1 MVKKVSIP
9 LSALFTNV
17 GQIEGLPPNP
27 RLIKDEKFEALKK
40 SLTDDPEMLDL
51 RELIVY
57 PNPDEEGTYV
67 VIGGNMR
74 YNAAKELGLS
84 ELPCKIL
91 PESTP
96 VEKMRSFIIK
106 DNIAYGEWD
115 MDLLADDWDTEEL
128 ADWGLDLPDYCWDDD
143 EVEQESTPEN
153 YSRKI
158 EAPIYEPKGVCPCV
172 TELYDTRKRDELISE
187 IDSLRLPKEV
197 KDFLTHAAGRHTVF
211 NYERIADFYA
221 HSEKKVQA
229 LMEKSALVII
239 DFDKAIENGFVKMTK
254 DLAEAYK
261 TEQEDD
267 EE

>member
-1 MVKKVSIP
+1 MIKKVSIS
-9 LSALFTNV
+9 LSALMSNV
-17 GQIEGLPPNP
+17 GQIAGLPPNP

-57 PNPDEEGTYV
+57 PNPDEKGTYV

-115 MDLLADDWDTEEL
+115 MDLLSEDWDTEEL
-128 ADWGLDLPDYCWDDD
+128 SDWDWTYPITVG
-143 EVEQESTPEN
+143 TMTMR
-153 YSRKI
+153 SRN
-158 EAPIYEPKGVCPCV
+158 P
-172 TELYDTRKRDELISE
+172 TR
-187 IDSLRLPKEV
+187 
-197 KDFLTHAAGRHTVF
+197 
-211 NYERIADFYA
+211 RIIP
-221 HSEKKVQA
+221 VR
-229 LMEKSALVII
+229 
-239 DFDKAIENGFVKMTK
+239 
-254 DLAEAYK
+254 
-261 TEQEDD
+261 
-267 EE
+267 

>member
-9 LSALFTNV
+9 LSALISNV
-17 GQIEGLPPNP
+17 GQITGLPPNP

-51 RELIVY
+51 RELIIY
-57 PNPDEEGTYV
+57 PNPDEKGTYI

-115 MDLLADDWDTEEL
+115 MDLLSEEWDTEEL
-128 ADWGLDLPDYCWDDD
+128 SDWGLDLPIMESEMNPD
-143 EVEQESTPEN
+143 EFFDNVENAEEKEKGD
-153 YSRKI
+153 KI
-158 EAPIYEPKGVCPCV
+158 TVSLPV
-172 TELYDTRKRDELISE
+172 ELADEK
-187 IDSLRLPKEV
+187 DS
-197 KDFLTHAAGRHTVF
+197 
-211 NYERIADFYA
+211 I
-221 HSEKKVQA
+221 
-229 LMEKSALVII
+229 KSA
-239 DFDKAIENGFVKMTK
+239 IEEALQDYQGIKVK
-254 DLAEAYK
+254 
-261 TEQEDD
+261 
-267 EE
+267 

>member
-1 MVKKVSIP
+1 MS
-9 LSALFTNV
+9 NV
-17 GQIEGLPPNP
+17 GQIAGLPPNP

-57 PNPDEEGTYV
+57 PNPDEKGTYI

-115 MDLLADDWDTEEL
+115 MDLLSEEWDTEEL
-128 ADWGLDLPDYCWDDD
+128 SDWGLDLPIM
-143 EVEQESTPEN
+143 E
-153 YSRKI
+153 
-158 EAPIYEPKGVCPCV
+158 
-172 TELYDTRKRDELISE
+172 SE
-187 IDSLRLPKEV
+187 INPDEFFDNVENAEEKEKGDKITVSLPVELADEKDS
-197 KDFLTHAAGRHTVF
+197 
-211 NYERIADFYA
+211 I
-221 HSEKKVQA
+221 
-229 LMEKSALVII
+229 KSA
-239 DFDKAIENGFVKMTK
+239 IEEALQDYQGIKVK
-254 DLAEAYK
+254 
-261 TEQEDD
+261 
-267 EE
+267 

>member
-9 LSALFTNV
+9 LSALISNV
-17 GQIEGLPPNP
+17 GQITGLPPNP

-51 RELIVY
+51 RELIIY
-57 PNPDEEGTYV
+57 PNPDEKGTYV

-115 MDLLADDWDTEEL
+115 MDLLSEEWDTEEL
-128 ADWGLDLPDYCWDDD
+128 SDWGLDLQPYLEDL
-143 EVEQESTPEN
+143 N
-153 YSRKI
+153 
-158 EAPIYEPKGVCPCV
+158 
-172 TELYDTRKRDELISE
+172 
-187 IDSLRLPKEV
+187 ID
-197 KDFLTHAAGRHTVF
+197 DFLGRKQI
-211 NYERIADFYA
+211 NERRKKLSIALIVGRISMNLRQKKRRWSNEKRSHYLQCGGRFPPVSERSGILYLSIGQASA
-221 HSEKKVQA
+221 H
-229 LMEKSALVII
+229 L
-239 DFDKAIENGFVKMTK
+239 
-254 DLAEAYK
+254 
-261 TEQEDD
+261 
-267 EE
+267 

>member
-9 LSALFTNV
+9 LSALISNV
-17 GQIEGLPPNP
+17 GQITGLPPNP

-51 RELIVY
+51 RELIIY
-57 PNPDEEGTYV
+57 PNPDEKGTYI

-115 MDLLADDWDTEEL
+115 MDLLSEEWDTEEL
-128 ADWGLDLPDYCWDDD
+128 SDWGLDLPIM
-143 EVEQESTPEN
+143 E
-153 YSRKI
+153 
-158 EAPIYEPKGVCPCV
+158 
-172 TELYDTRKRDELISE
+172 SE
-187 IDSLRLPKEV
+187 INPDEFFDNVENAEEKEKGDKITVSLPVELADEKDS
-197 KDFLTHAAGRHTVF
+197 
-211 NYERIADFYA
+211 I
-221 HSEKKVQA
+221 
-229 LMEKSALVII
+229 KSA
-239 DFDKAIENGFVKMTK
+239 IEEALQDYQGIKVK
-254 DLAEAYK
+254 
-261 TEQEDD
+261 
-267 EE
+267 

>member
-1 MVKKVSIP
+1 MIKKVSIS
-9 LSALFTNV
+9 LSALMSNV
-17 GQIEGLPPNP
+17 GQIAGLPPNP

-57 PNPDEEGTYV
+57 PNPDKRGTYV

-115 MDLLADDWDTEEL
+115 MDLLSEEWDTEEL
-128 ADWGLDLPDYCWDDD
+128 SDWGLDLQPYLEDLNIDDFFGEETNQRKEKKAVYCPHCGKNINEPPTEEK
-143 EVEQESTPEN
+143 EVEQ
-153 YSRKI
+153 
-158 EAPIYEPKGVCPCV
+158 
-172 TELYDTRKRDELISE
+172 
-187 IDSLRLPKEV
+187 
-197 KDFLTHAAGRHTVF
+197 
-211 NYERIADFYA
+211 
-221 HSEKKVQA
+221 
-229 LMEKSALVII
+229 
-239 DFDKAIENGFVKMTK
+239 
-254 DLAEAYK
+254 
-261 TEQEDD
+261 
-267 EE
+267 

>member
-9 LSALFTNV
+9 LSALISNV
-17 GQIEGLPPNP
+17 GQITGLPPNP

-51 RELIVY
+51 RELIIY
-57 PNPDEEGTYV
+57 PNPDEKGTYV

-115 MDLLADDWDTEEL
+115 MDLLSEEWDTEEL
-128 ADWGLDLPDYCWDDD
+128 SDWGLDLQPYLEDLNIDDFFWGGNK
-143 EVEQESTPEN
+143 ST
-153 YSRKI
+153 
-158 EAPIYEPKGVCPCV
+158 KG
-172 TELYDTRKRDELISE
+172 
-187 IDSLRLPKEV
+187 
-197 KDFLTHAAGRHTVF
+197 
-211 NYERIADFYA
+211 
-221 HSEKKVQA
+221 
-229 LMEKSALVII
+229 EKSCL
-239 DFDKAIENGFVKMTK
+239 
-254 DLAEAYK
+254 LPSLW
-261 TEQEDD
+261 
-267 EE
+267 EEYQ

>member
-9 LSALFTNV
+9 LSALISNV
-17 GQIEGLPPNP
+17 GQITGLPPNP

-51 RELIVY
+51 RELIIY
-57 PNPDEEGTYV
+57 PNPDEKGTYI

-115 MDLLADDWDTEEL
+115 MDLLSEEWDTEEL
-128 ADWGLDLPDYCWDDD
+128 TDWGLDLPIM
-143 EVEQESTPEN
+143 E
-153 YSRKI
+153 
-158 EAPIYEPKGVCPCV
+158 
-172 TELYDTRKRDELISE
+172 SE
-187 IDSLRLPKEV
+187 INPDEFFDNVENAEEKEKGDKITVSLPVELADEKDS
-197 KDFLTHAAGRHTVF
+197 
-211 NYERIADFYA
+211 I
-221 HSEKKVQA
+221 
-229 LMEKSALVII
+229 KSA
-239 DFDKAIENGFVKMTK
+239 IEEALQDYQGIKVK
-254 DLAEAYK
+254 
-261 TEQEDD
+261 
-267 EE
+267 

>member
-1 MVKKVSIP
+1 MEKKNLC
-9 LSALFTNV
+9 LSDLFTNV
-17 GQIEGLPPNP
+17 GQIAGLPPNP

-57 PNPDEEGTYV
+57 PNPDEKGTYV

-115 MDLLADDWDTEEL
+115 MDLLSEEWDTEEL
-128 ADWGLDLPDYCWDDD
+128 SDWGLDLPIM
-143 EVEQESTPEN
+143 E
-153 YSRKI
+153 
-158 EAPIYEPKGVCPCV
+158 
-172 TELYDTRKRDELISE
+172 SE
-187 IDSLRLPKEV
+187 INPDEFFDNVENAEEKEKGDKITVSLPVELADEKDS
-197 KDFLTHAAGRHTVF
+197 
-211 NYERIADFYA
+211 I
-221 HSEKKVQA
+221 
-229 LMEKSALVII
+229 KSA
-239 DFDKAIENGFVKMTK
+239 IEEALQDYQGIKVK
-254 DLAEAYK
+254 
-261 TEQEDD
+261 
-267 EE
+267 

>member
-9 LSALFTNV
+9 LSALISNV
-17 GQIEGLPPNP
+17 GQITGLPPNP

-51 RELIVY
+51 RELIIY
-57 PNPDEEGTYV
+57 PNPDEKGTYV

-115 MDLLADDWDTEEL
+115 MDLLSEDWDTEEL
-128 ADWGLDLPDYCWDDD
+128 SDWGLDLPDYCWDDD
-143 EVEQESTPEN
+143 DEEQESDPEN

-158 EAPIYEPKGVCPCV
+158 EAPIYEPKGDCPSV
-172 TELYDTRKRDELISE
+172 MELYDTRKRDELISE
-187 IDSLRLPKEV
+187 INALRLPKEV

-211 NYERIADFYA
+211 NYVLRPFR
-221 HSEKKVQA
+221 
-229 LMEKSALVII
+229 
-239 DFDKAIENGFVKMTK
+239 
-254 DLAEAYK
+254 
-261 TEQEDD
+261 
-267 EE
+267 